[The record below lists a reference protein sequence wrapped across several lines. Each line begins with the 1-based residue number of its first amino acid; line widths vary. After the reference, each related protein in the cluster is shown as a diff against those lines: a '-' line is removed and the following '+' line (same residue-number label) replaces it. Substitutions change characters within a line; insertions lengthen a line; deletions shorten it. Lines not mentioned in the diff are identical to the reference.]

1 MRAAVIFFILV
12 LLGGCGPK
20 EIGEG
25 TSDYVSEKTG
35 DASTAEKMRYPMT
48 GANRTQQML
57 YYYNKPDVMQNY
69 QNWRLGQF
77 RRMMGVRPSPE
88 DPAYRAVPR
97 QRSPFRQ

>member
-1 MRAAVIFFILV
+1 MKIPVIFFILV
-12 LLGGCGPK
+12 LLCGCGPK

-25 TSDYVSEKTG
+25 TSDYVSETPR
-35 DASTAEKMRYPMT
+35 DASTAENMRYPMI

-69 QNWRLGQF
+69 QDWRLGQF
-77 RRMMGVRPSPE
+77 RRMMGIKPSPE
-88 DPAYRAVPR
+88 DPEYRAVPR

>member
-1 MRAAVIFFILV
+1 MRIPVAIFIFA
-12 LLGGCGPK
+12 LLWGCGPK

-25 TSDYVSEKTG
+25 TSEYVSETPR
-35 DASTAEKMRYPMT
+35 DASTAENMRYPMI
-48 GANRTQQML
+48 GASRAQHML

-77 RRMMGVRPSPE
+77 QRMMGIKPAPE
-88 DPAYRAVPR
+88 DPAYRAVPK